1 VLAHTTSN
9 DETLSL
15 IMLFAG
21 LWTGWAALSRIRE
34 RGFPRMPVGVAWA
47 GVTLAVVLVVLSLVV
62 PRRIFPGTA
71 ASATPVASGPR
82 PASTASIAF
91 SRPTSGQTVS
101 GPDLEVV
108 LTLTGGTIVD
118 AVSTRLTPD
127 TGHVHLSLD
136 GRLASMTY
144 GLVQSIPIGSLSDG
158 EHHLTA
164 EFVAADHGPF
174 DPRVTATVTFV
185 KAAGP

>member
-1 VLAHTTSN
+1 VLAHTTSS

-15 IMLFAG
+15 ILLFAG
-21 LWTGWAALSRIRE
+21 LWTGWAAVSRIRE
-34 RGFPRMPVGVAWA
+34 RGFPRVPVGLAWA
-47 GVTLAVVLVVLSLVV
+47 GVTVAVVLVALALVA

-91 SRPTSGQTVS
+91 VRPTPGQTVS

-118 AVSTRLTPD
+118 TATTKLTPD

-136 GRLASMTY
+136 GRLVSMTY
-144 GLVQSIPIGSLSDG
+144 GLVQSVAVGSLPDG

-174 DPRVTATVTFV
+174 DPRVMATVTIV
-185 KAAGP
+185 KATAP